1 MNVFMLLFSGDHV
14 FAIHYGSLYS
24 CFHEILGHS
33 FPHICHVVFACLTI
47 LQKQFF
53 THFEVFAEML
63 FLRCK
68 LKRHQKCACVNCIYV
83 RYIGGS
89 NFKWYSSP
97 DFIISITNEFENLH
111 YYTSILK

>member
-24 CFHEILGHS
+24 CFHEFLGHS

-53 THFEVFAEML
+53 AHFEVFAEML

-83 RYIGGS
+83 RYKLVVAILNGTHLQILLFPS
-89 NFKWYSSP
+89 LLNLKT
-97 DFIISITNEFENLH
+97 DIIIQAF
-111 YYTSILK
+111 